1 MRMNHKVAARRI
13 GVIALAG
20 LSLLDCAGNGS
31 LIDDVM
37 GPVGPQPTLAWIQ
50 ANVFTPKCTACHV
63 PGGIGPMPLHTEE
76 VSFNNLVNVPSV
88 EVNTLLRVEPFNPDD
103 SYLVWK
109 IEGNP
114 GIVGSQMPLGGP
126 PLEPEEIA
134 LIREWIDM
142 GAQP

>member
-1 MRMNHKVAARRI
+1 MNKKVAARWI
-13 GVIALAG
+13 GLIALAV
-20 LSLLDCAGNGS
+20 LSAFRCAGDGS
-31 LIDDVM
+31 LIDDMM
-37 GPVGPQPTLAWIQ
+37 GPPGGPEPTLAWIQ

-76 VSFNNLVNVPSV
+76 VSFNNLVNVSSV
-88 EVNTLLRVEPFNPDD
+88 EINSMLRVEPFNPDD

-109 IEGNP
+109 IENNP

-134 LIREWIDM
+134 LIREWIDS
-142 GAQP
+142 GAQR